1 MLFSYNRETFLNFYV
16 AMIRIF
22 IYLVSSLIPFAL
34 FADSQSHPMKACHEF
49 LIVPDAVETEQKHKV
64 TEYQK
69 GLLWKAE
76 KDGKTN
82 YVLGTIHSQD
92 YSVTRFSPPV
102 RLALVKT
109 RTLLMETIPDES
121 ANEAFFSNMYFADNT
136 RLDELLGAELFAEFR
151 RIALDYGLQEERLAE
166 VKPWAAFSLIGR
178 PKPVRAASQ
187 EQNLFNLARQTVS
200 EIKSLESMEEII
212 ASLESLSLSD
222 QVTILKD
229 TICNHANIIR
239 DAKELVDL
247 YVARDLAGIIAFNN
261 KPHHDEALF
270 ERFMQAILYNRNDK
284 VMQMIEQEFAR
295 GDVFVAIG
303 ASHLVDERSGI
314 LQQLAEKGYKLSPV
328 Y

>member
-1 MLFSYNRETFLNFYV
+1 
-16 AMIRIF
+16 MIRIF
-22 IYLVSSLIPFAL
+22 LFLASSLLPFVL
-34 FADSQSHPMKACHEF
+34 FAQSQPHPVKACHEF
-49 LIVPDAVETEQKHKV
+49 LAEPDTVETVQKDNV

-76 KDGKTN
+76 KDGKIN
-82 YVLGTIHSQD
+82 YILGTIHSQD

-109 RTLLMETIPDES
+109 RTLLMETIPGQA
-121 ANEAFFSNMYFADNT
+121 ANETFFSNMYFSDNT
-136 RLDELLGAELFAEFR
+136 RLDELLGAELFAEYR
-151 RIALDYGLQEERLAE
+151 RIALDYGLQEQRLAE

-187 EQNLFNLARQTVS
+187 EQNLFNLARQMVS

-212 ASLESLSLSD
+212 AALESLSLSD

-247 YVARDLAGIIAFNN
+247 YVARDLAGIISFNN
-261 KPHHDEALF
+261 QPHHDEALF

-284 VMQMIEQEFAR
+284 VMQMIEQEFAM
-295 GDVFVAIG
+295 GNAFVAIG
-303 ASHLVDERSGI
+303 ASHLADERSGI
-314 LQQLAEKGYKLSPV
+314 LQQLAKQGYKLSPV

>member
-1 MLFSYNRETFLNFYV
+1 MYRN
-16 AMIRIF
+16 
-22 IYLVSSLIPFAL
+22 LVILLYSIPAICIS
-34 FADSQSHPMKACHEF
+34 AESVPHPVIACHEF
-49 LIVPDAVETEQKHKV
+49 LAEPDTVDTALTDNV
-64 TEYQK
+64 TEFQK

-92 YSVTRFSPPV
+92 YAVTRFSPPV

-109 RTLLMETIPDES
+109 RTLLMETIPNEA
-121 ANEAFFSNMYFADNT
+121 ANEVFFSNMYFADST
-136 RLDELLGAELFAEFR
+136 RLDELLGPELFAEYR

-187 EQNLFNLARQTVS
+187 EQNLFNLARQMVS

-212 ASLESLSLSD
+212 VSLESLSLSD

-239 DAKELVDL
+239 DAKKLVDL
-247 YVARDLAGIIAFNN
+247 YVARDLAGIVAFNN
-261 KPHHDEALF
+261 QPHHDEALF

-284 VMQMIEQEFAR
+284 VMRMIEQEFAR
-295 GDVFVAIG
+295 GNAFVAIG
-303 ASHLVDERSGI
+303 ASHLADQRSGI
-314 LQQLAEKGYKLSPV
+314 LQKLAEQGYKLSPV